1 MARRNSKLN
10 EIIPLTA
17 TAVDTIKGIRN
28 VLAGYREPITR
39 TDLDI
44 LFRDYARVGSR
55 TLSDSRL
62 DWYTK
67 YSLMYYSKPRL
78 VTSTRNQYLVGIDK
92 EKVLELYNLC
102 ESINWYGFYPAQ
114 KVAISFKS
122 YYREKR
128 VNSNSWVSLNDVAKW
143 LDTTAASIYGLA
155 DGDKDIFSDV
165 ILKQLSPVDKRV
177 DESDAALTVY
187 RPNSLATKYLDVW
200 KKIHNWLE
208 VNEVTRYIEVPTAK
222 GLSKRLAIWK

>member
-28 VLAGYREPITR
+28 ALVGYKEPITR
-39 TDLDI
+39 VDLDT
-44 LFRDYARVGSR
+44 LFRDYSAIGSSK
-55 TLSDSRL
+55 LSDSRL

-67 YSLMYYSKPRL
+67 HSLMYYSRPR
-78 VTSTRNQYLVGIDK
+78 SMSNARNPYLVGIDK
-92 EKVLELYNLC
+92 EKVLGLYRLC

-122 YYREKR
+122 YYKEMKI
-128 VNSNSWVSLNDVAKW
+128 SPDEWVSLSDVAKW
-143 LDTTAASIYGLA
+143 LDTTTASIYALA
-155 DGDKDIFSDV
+155 DDTRDIFSDA
-165 ILKQLSPVDKRV
+165 ILKQLSPIDKKV
-177 DESDAALTVY
+177 DETNPLLAVY
-187 RPNSLATKYLDVW
+187 RSNGLASKYLDTW

-208 VNEVTRYIEVPTAK
+208 ANEVTRYIEVPTAK

>member
-1 MARRNSKLN
+1 MPRRNSKLN
-10 EIIPLTA
+10 EIVPLTA

-28 VLAGYREPITR
+28 ALAGYKEPITR
-39 TDLDI
+39 VDLNI
-44 LFRDYARVGSR
+44 LFRDYAKVGSR
-55 TLSDSRL
+55 VLSDSRL

-67 YSLMYYSKPRL
+67 HSLMYYSKPRSI
-78 VTSTRNQYLVGIDK
+78 TSTRNQYLVGIDK
-92 EKVLELYNLC
+92 EKVLGLYSLC
-102 ESINWYGFYPAQ
+102 ESINWYGFYPAE

-122 YYREKR
+122 YYKEKKID
-128 VNSNSWVSLNDVAKW
+128 SNSWVSLNDVAKW

-155 DGDKDIFSDV
+155 DGDKDIFSDA

-177 DESDAALTVY
+177 DGANTSLAVY
-187 RPNSLATKYLDVW
+187 RPNALATKYLDVW
-200 KKIHNWLE
+200 KKIHDWLE